1 MDIELLL
8 EAERRGILPPDKA
21 ELLQEARKRKLVP
34 EAQPATAQPA
44 QAEPQTTVAG
54 LSGAV
59 TRGLAPIAGGA
70 ALGGIIGA
78 PIGGVG
84 AIPGAAAGA
93 AAAGVTTFIGDPIID
108 LVNNTFGTQLTR
120 PTDVINELLTR
131 AGVPL
136 PQTEVERIV
145 QSMASGVGSAGGAIG
160 LGKTLATAASP
171 VTQAVGRSLAA
182 QPAAQLVGGAA
193 SGGAAQAVQERGGSP
208 LAATGAALAAGV
220 AGARMATPS
229 VRVPPSQ
236 AARDIVQTGERFG
249 VPVLT
254 SDVRPPSTLPG
265 RTAQQF
271 GERTILGT
279 AGTRATQQQKR
290 IEAVQK
296 VFDEFGADVSA
307 LKDAA
312 LQPVAQ
318 SFIAKRGADLSK
330 YANMKKSVFEPLDTL
345 GNMPVPNTITAIDQ
359 EIGRLSSI
367 TGSQPLIGRL
377 EELKVTLQNNPNISA
392 VEANRKVLGDWMND
406 AGLAAVKTE
415 ADKTARTLYGPLK
428 EDMGNFIAVNGE
440 ARDLTKWK
448 IANQRLA
455 EMTGELNNNALSKAL
470 KEGKAAPE
478 AIAPLLFSQK
488 PSDLKLLYKN
498 LPPSGRVNAQR
509 AILANAADKSRFAA
523 QDGAEQFSPD
533 RFNKYLQDNR
543 AQLEVFFQGDAKK
556 TLDGLSRLLTATKRA
571 GEANVS
577 TASGMQG
584 VPFLMGSFLTDMLGG
599 AGAATATAVGIGGG
613 ARMYES
619 APVRNL
625 LMQLGTK
632 RPGSPEEQQIIK
644 RLLATV
650 QTDQASQAVSNT
662 MQEQP

>member
-1 MDIELLL
+1 MS
-8 EAERRGILPPDKA
+8 
-21 ELLQEARKRKLVP
+21 P
-34 EAQPATAQPA
+34 EEWLKQQAAQPASTAASSAASAPISPEAWLSQQQAQPA
-44 QAEPQTTVAG
+44 QEAPQRSMTQELGRQLGLTLRAGAEGTAG
-54 LSGAV
+54 FLGIFSD
-59 TRGLAPIAGGA
+59 PIAVLLNQ
-70 ALGGIIGA
+70 ALPDDIKA
-78 PIGGVG
+78 QRLQP
-84 AIPGAAAGA
+84 AISNM
-93 AAAGVTTFIGDPIID
+93 
-108 LVNNTFGTQLTR
+108 LTQM
-120 PTDVINELLTR
+120 
-131 AGVPL
+131 GVPL
-136 PQTEVERIV
+136 PENEKERIV
-145 QSMASGVGSAGGAIG
+145 QQAAQSLVGAGAGV
-160 LGKTLATAASP
+160 ATASRAAAKQVAGAAP
-171 VTQAVGRSLAA
+171 TVQQIVAQQMAA
-182 QPAAQLVGGAA
+182 QPAAQLAGGAA
-193 SGGAAQAVQERGGSP
+193 AGGAAQAVQESGGSP
-208 LAATGAALAAGV
+208 LAATGASLLAGA
-220 AGARMATPS
+220 AGARMATPG

-428 EDMGNFIAVNGE
+428 EDMGNFIEVNGA

-509 AILANAADKSRFAA
+509 AILAHAADKSRFAA

-543 AQLEVFFQGDAKK
+543 AQLEVFFQGDARK

-599 AGAATATAVGIGGG
+599 AGAATTTAVGIGGG
-613 ARMYES
+613 ARLYES

-632 RPGSPEEQQIIK
+632 RPGSQEEQQIIK

>member
-44 QAEPQTTVAG
+44 QAAPQTTVEG

-108 LVNNTFGTQLTR
+108 LVNKTFGTQLTR

-136 PQTEVERIV
+136 PQTEAERIV
-145 QSMASGVGSAGGAIG
+145 QSMASGVGSAGGAIQ

-182 QPAAQLVGGAA
+182 QPAAQLAGGAA
-193 SGGAAQAVQERGGSP
+193 AGGAAQAVTEGGGSP
-208 LAATGAALAAGV
+208 LASLGAALAAGV

-236 AARDIVQTGERFG
+236 AARDIVQTGEQFG

-254 SDVRPPSTLPG
+254 SDVRPPSTFMG
-265 RTAQQF
+265 QIAQKI
-271 GERTILGT
+271 GERTLLGT
-279 AGTRATQQQKR
+279 SSIRAQQQEKR

-296 VFDEFGADVSA
+296 VFNEFGTNVNA

-312 LQPVAQ
+312 LKPVTDA
-318 SFIAKRGADLSK
+318 FIAKRGADVSK
-330 YANMKKSVFEPLDTL
+330 YTNMKKSVFEPLDTL

-377 EELKVTLQNNPNISA
+377 EDLKVTLQNNPNISA
-392 VEANRKVLGDWMND
+392 VEANRKVIGDWMND

-415 ADKTARTLYGPLK
+415 SDKTARTLYGPLK

-478 AIAPLLFSQK
+478 TIAQLLFSQK
-488 PSDLKLLYKN
+488 PSDLKLLHKN

-509 AILANAADKSRFAA
+509 AILANAAENSRFTNAA
-523 QDGAEQFSPD
+523 GDIQFRPD
-533 RFNKYLQDNR
+533 VFNKYLQDNR
-543 AQLEVFFQGDAKK
+543 AQLEVFFQGNSKK
-556 TLDGLSRLLTATKRA
+556 TLDGLSNLLNATKRA
-571 GEANVS
+571 GASNVS
-577 TASGMQG
+577 TASGQEAT
-584 VPFLMGSFLTDMLGG
+584 PFMAGSVLAQMFGSAGG
-599 AGAATATAVGIGGG
+599 AVVGAVGLGGG
-613 ARMYES
+613 ARLYES

>member
-1 MDIELLL
+1 
-8 EAERRGILPPDKA
+8 
-21 ELLQEARKRKLVP
+21 
-34 EAQPATAQPA
+34 
-44 QAEPQTTVAG
+44 
-54 LSGAV
+54 
-59 TRGLAPIAGGA
+59 
-70 ALGGIIGA
+70 
-78 PIGGVG
+78 
-84 AIPGAAAGA
+84 
-93 AAAGVTTFIGDPIID
+93 
-108 LVNNTFGTQLTR
+108 
-120 PTDVINELLTR
+120 
-131 AGVPL
+131 
-136 PQTEVERIV
+136 
-145 QSMASGVGSAGGAIG
+145 
-160 LGKTLATAASP
+160 
-171 VTQAVGRSLAA
+171 
-182 QPAAQLVGGAA
+182 
-193 SGGAAQAVQERGGSP
+193 
-208 LAATGAALAAGV
+208 
-220 AGARMATPS
+220 MATPS

-254 SDVRPPSTLPG
+254 SDVRPPSTFMG
-265 RTAQQF
+265 QIAQKI
-271 GERTILGT
+271 GERTLLGT
-279 AGTRATQQQKR
+279 SGIRAKQQEKR

-296 VFDEFGADVSA
+296 VFNEFGTNVNA

-312 LQPVAQ
+312 LKPVTDA
-318 SFIAKRGADLSK
+318 FIAKRGADLSK

-392 VEANRKVLGDWMND
+392 VESNRKVLGNWMD
-406 AGLAAVKTE
+406 DVGLAAVKTE

-509 AILANAADKSRFAA
+509 AILANAAENSRFTNAA
-523 QDGAEQFSPD
+523 GDIQFRPD
-533 RFNKYLQDNR
+533 VFNKYVQDNR
-543 AQLEVFFQGDAKK
+543 AQLEVFFQGNAKK
-556 TLDGLSRLLTATKRA
+556 TLDGLSNLLNATKRA
-571 GEANVS
+571 GTSNVS
-577 TASGMQG
+577 TSSGQEAT
-584 VPFLMGSFLTDMLGG
+584 PFLAGSVLAQMFGSAGG
-599 AGAATATAVGIGGG
+599 AVVGAVGLGGG
-613 ARMYES
+613 ARLYES
-619 APVRNL
+619 APVRTL